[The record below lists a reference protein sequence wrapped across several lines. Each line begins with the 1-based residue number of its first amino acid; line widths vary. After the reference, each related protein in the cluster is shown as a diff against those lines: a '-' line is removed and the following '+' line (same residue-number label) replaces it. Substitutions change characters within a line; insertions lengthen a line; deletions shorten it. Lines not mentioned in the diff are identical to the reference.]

1 MKTKSKNR
9 YNKDS
14 PRIAIIGS
22 GVCGLGIGWRLS
34 QLGYRVDVFESE
46 KIGKGATWAAA
57 GMLAAGVEC
66 EPGEEKLLELTT
78 KSQRMWPNFLKDI
91 EKSTNINPHYRD
103 EGTLVIAFNND
114 ELSKLRFNYK
124 FQSRLGIELE
134 WLDKEEVRTLE
145 PHLNSK
151 TLDAVFSKNDHQVDN
166 RFLLLALADAFKN
179 SGGRI
184 HEKHKVKSIKI
195 EKERVKGIVID
206 SEFHK
211 ADIVLLA
218 AGAHSSSIDGL
229 PDSII
234 PPVRPVKGQ
243 MLALQMDI
251 NRPLIKHLIW
261 TTNSYL
267 VPRNDGRLIIGA
279 TIEES
284 GFNSDI
290 TAGALYSLL
299 ESAWRTLP
307 TIEELPVVETW
318 CGFRPTSRDDAPILG
333 PTEIEGLVLATGHHR
348 NGILLAPLTADT
360 ISEYISTGNIPPEI
374 EDYNIDRFLN

>member
-1 MKTKSKNR
+1 MKTKPKNI
-9 YNKDS
+9 YNRSS
-14 PRIAIIGS
+14 PRVTVIGS

-34 QLGYRVDVFESE
+34 ELGYKVDVFEAE
-46 KIGKGATWAAA
+46 EVGKGATWAAA

-78 KSQRMWPNFLKDI
+78 KSQKMWPSFLKDLA
-91 EKSTNINPHYRD
+91 KSTDINPHYKD

-114 ELSKLRFNYK
+114 ELSKLKFNYK
-124 FQSRLGIELE
+124 FQSGLGIDLE
-134 WLDKEEVRTLE
+134 WLDKEEVRNME
-145 PHLNSK
+145 PHLNTK

-166 RFLLLALADAFKN
+166 RLLLLALMDAFKN
-179 SGGRI
+179 SGGKI
-184 HEKHKVKSIKI
+184 HEKHRVESIKI
-195 EKERVKGIVID
+195 EKGRVNGIVID
-206 SEFHK
+206 SVFHE

-218 AGAHSSSIDGL
+218 AGAHSSTIDGL
-229 PDSII
+229 PSNII

-251 NRPLIKHLIW
+251 NRPLAKHVIW
-261 TTNSYL
+261 TPNSYL
-267 VPRNDGRLIIGA
+267 VPRDDGRLIIGA
-279 TIEES
+279 TVEER
-284 GFNSDI
+284 GFNSEI

-307 TIEELPVVETW
+307 TIEELPIVETW

-360 ISEYISTGNIPPEI
+360 ISEYILRGNIPSEI
-374 EDYNIDRFLN
+374 EDYGIDRFIN